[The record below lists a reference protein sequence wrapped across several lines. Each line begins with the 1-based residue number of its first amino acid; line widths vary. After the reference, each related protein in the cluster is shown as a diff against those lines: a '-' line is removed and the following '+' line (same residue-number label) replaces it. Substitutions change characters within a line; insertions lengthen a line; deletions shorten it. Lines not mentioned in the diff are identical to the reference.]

1 MILFRKKS
9 DFIIR
14 INDLKK
20 NNCRIGLVPTM
31 GALHEG
37 HSSLVRRSMSENDH
51 TIVTIFVNPTQFNDK
66 KDLMS
71 YPKNLTND
79 CNYLSAISSDIII
92 FAPEIK
98 DIYDQNLSI
107 KKFNFQGLDKF
118 MEGEKRIGHFDG
130 VATVV
135 SHLLEITKPNN
146 AYFGEK
152 DYQQLRIIQQLVI
165 ANNFPVN
172 IIGCET
178 IREEDGLAL
187 SSRNLKISSPF
198 RKSAAKIFQAISY
211 AKINFNSMNLD
222 EIYNYV
228 NNFFDNIE
236 NIELEYFTIAESES
250 LTPVNKKQIDK
261 QYRAFIAVKLE
272 GVRLIDNIA
281 LNQ

>member
-20 NNCRIGLVPTM
+20 SNCRIGLVPTM

>member
-14 INDLKK
+14 INVLKK

-37 HSSLVRRSMSENDH
+37 HLSLVRRSMSENDH

-211 AKINFNSMNLD
+211 AKINFNSMTLD

-228 NNFFDNIE
+228 NNFFDNID

-281 LNQ
+281 LN